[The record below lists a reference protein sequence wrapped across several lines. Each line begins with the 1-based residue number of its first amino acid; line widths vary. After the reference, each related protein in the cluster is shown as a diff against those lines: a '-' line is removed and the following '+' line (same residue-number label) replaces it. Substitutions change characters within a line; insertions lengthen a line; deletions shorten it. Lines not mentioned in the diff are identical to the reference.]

1 MLWGTTFIG
10 HSLPWADIGEGVT
23 RIKTGLLV
31 GKSLWLWLGVLDAIQ
46 GVGLGM
52 LLLQVCPSASYPP
65 NLNCAHGRL

>member
-10 HSLPWADIGEGVT
+10 HSLPWADIGEGMT

-52 LLLQVCPSASYPP
+52 LLLQVPP
-65 NLNCAHGRL
+65 LPGFLDGADNRL